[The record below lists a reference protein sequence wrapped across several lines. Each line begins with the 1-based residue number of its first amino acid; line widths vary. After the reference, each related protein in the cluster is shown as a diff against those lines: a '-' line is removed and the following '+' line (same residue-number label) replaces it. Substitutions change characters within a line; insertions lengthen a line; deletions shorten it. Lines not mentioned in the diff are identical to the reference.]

1 MLPLD
6 TGPAT
11 PTHTPTAIGPAAAAP
26 DAAVPPLLLCGF
38 RPFFLVSAGSAVVL
52 VLAWLAM
59 LAGLLPFPPATTG
72 PVAWHAWSLLFGF
85 GSAALAGFLLT
96 AVPEFTASPPVRQ
109 PVLIGLLAL
118 WAGGRI
124 AETLAFLLPPDASG
138 LFLAPLPGPAVLA
151 ASLAAGCDIALVG
164 LLIAVT
170 APPVLRDPER
180 RHLAFIWALIALL
193 AGTTGHH
200 HAALSGLDAM
210 PWINAVLGVFMAL
223 IVVALSRISMRM
235 VNNALEAQGA
245 RGVEYLARPPRRNLA
260 ITCIAAFTFAELVAP
275 GHPLRGWLALA
286 AAAAMLNLTND
297 WHVGRALFTRWVL
310 MLYAVYWML
319 ALGYAAI
326 GFALLTDTASASAG
340 RHLLAIGGFGL
351 SIFVVMNIAGR
362 IHAGFALDT
371 RAWVPAA
378 AASLILAALVRA
390 AGGLGAM
397 DAHLAFAIAGLAWCA
412 AFAMVLLRLTPAYF
426 RPRPDDKPGC
436 AG

>member
-1 MLPLD
+1 MPPLNAR
-6 TGPAT
+6 PST
-11 PTHTPTAIGPAAAAP
+11 PTHAPAATGPAAAAR
-26 DAAVPPLLLCGF
+26 DATIPPLLLCGF
-38 RPFFLVSAGSAVVL
+38 RPFFLLAAGSAVVL

-59 LAGLLPFPPATTG
+59 LSGLLPFPPAASG

-118 WAGGRI
+118 WAGGRF
-124 AETLAFLLPPDASG
+124 AETLTFLLPQGA
-138 LFLAPLPGPAVLA
+138 PGPGVLA
-151 ASLAAGCDIALVG
+151 QSLAAGCDIGLVG

-170 APPVLRDPER
+170 APPLLRDPER
-180 RHLAFIWALIALL
+180 RHLAFAWALVALL
-193 AGTTGHH
+193 AGTVGHH
-200 HAALSGLDAM
+200 RAALLGLDAM
-210 PWINAVLGVFMAL
+210 PWINAVLGVFMVL

-235 VNNALEAQGA
+235 VNKALESRGT

-260 ITCIAAFTFAELVAP
+260 ITCVTAFTLAELAAP
-275 GHPLRGWLALA
+275 GHPLPGWLALA

-326 GFALLTDTASASAG
+326 GLALLTETISASTG

-397 DAHLAFAIAGLAWCA
+397 DARLAFAIAGLAWCT
-412 AFAMVLLRLTPAYF
+412 AFGMVLLRLTPAYF
-426 RPRPDDKPGC
+426 RHRPDDKPGC